1 MADLVAQST
10 VASLSAAHQQGLLS
24 SQLGHGD
31 LEQAIG
37 PNHSNVQVQLGQ
49 QQNLIPPSSTP
60 PAATTDNNNHTS
72 ASSDEGT
79 RKNWNSR
86 LEELKCYKQA
96 EGHCN
101 VPQIHEGGLGTCRL
115 DVDYP
120 GHEPNFK

>member
-1 MADLVAQST
+1 VLHTSKAFCPVNLGTAIWSKQLVPT
-10 VASLSAAHQQGLLS
+10 TL
-24 SQLGHGD
+24 
-31 LEQAIG
+31 
-37 PNHSNVQVQLGQ
+37 NVQVQLGR

-60 PAATTDNNNHTS
+60 PAAMTDNTNHTS

-101 VPQIHEGGLGTCRL
+101 VPQIHEGGLGTCII
-115 DVDYP
+115 
-120 GHEPNFK
+120 